1 MGKKLIT
8 DAGKTELL
16 RLAFQSEEAGGAFKF
31 IALGGE
37 NSKGAQGET
46 FVEVSGNN
54 YSRVVTSTDSV
65 ENKQITISG
74 IFQEENYAPAAGG
87 IIKEIGLCN
96 TDNTADNSQI
106 FFLYSEVPEITKTG
120 DISLEYTIIISID

>member
-46 FVEVSGNN
+46 FVEVSGDN

-74 IFQEENYAPAAGG
+74 IFQEENYAPATGG
-87 IIKEIGLCN
+87 VIKEIGLCN
-96 TDNTADNSQI
+96 ADTATNSPI

>member
-1 MGKKLIT
+1 MSKKLIT

-16 RLAFQSEEAGGAFKF
+16 RLAFQREEGGGAFKY

-37 NSKGAQGET
+37 NSKGAQGEQ
-46 FVEVSGNN
+46 FVEVSGDT
-54 YSRVVTSTDSV
+54 YSRVVTSADNL

-74 IFQEENYAPAAGG
+74 IFQEENYTPASGG
-87 IIKEIGLCN
+87 KIKEIGLCN
-96 TDNTADNSQI
+96 TDDIGSNEQI